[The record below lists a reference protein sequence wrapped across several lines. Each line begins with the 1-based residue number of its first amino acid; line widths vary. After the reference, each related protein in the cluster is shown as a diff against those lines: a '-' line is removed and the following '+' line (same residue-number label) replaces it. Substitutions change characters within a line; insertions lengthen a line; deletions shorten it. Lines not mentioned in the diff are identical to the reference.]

1 MAGVLGA
8 ATIRELDTDLSG
20 SVVGPEDPAY
30 ETARRI
36 WNAVIDKRPALIVR
50 ATSAED
56 VARVVAFAR
65 SEGRPIAVRGGAHSA
80 AGFSTCDDGIVID
93 LAELNEVQVDVESRR
108 AFAGGGTLWKHFD
121 AATQQHGLATTGG
134 LVSSTGVGGFTLGGG
149 VGNLVR
155 KYGLACDNLRSVE
168 LVAADG
174 SVVQASESQNSELFW
189 AVRGGGGNFGI
200 VTKFE
205 FALHPVGPVV
215 LGGPIFYPGEQ
226 AVQVLSGWRNQL
238 QTMPDELSTLV
249 NLCTAPPAPFIPE
262 EWHNKKIVVLAA
274 CWAGKPAEGEDA
286 VRPLRTLGMPITDLL
301 GPMPYVDLQ
310 QLVDP
315 LWEAGA
321 ANYFTSAF
329 LEQLPDEAIETLA
342 KYHQDSAHL
351 PVQVELHIHQLGGA
365 VARVPAS
372 STAFTDRSSPL
383 LLNCAARTA
392 DPADIP
398 EHIAWA
404 RAARDAM
411 ATYGNGGVYVN
422 FMGEGGEVNRSAS
435 YPPDIY
441 TRLQSVK
448 RQYDPSNVFRF
459 NLNISPSEHPGRSQE
474 PLAGDPRAHRGL
486 AESPF

>member
-8 ATIRELDTDLSG
+8 ATIRELDTDLWG

-36 WNAVIDKRPALIVR
+36 WNAAIDKRPALIVR
-50 ATSAED
+50 ATSTED
-56 VARVVAFAR
+56 VARAVTFAR
-65 SEGRPIAVRGGAHSA
+65 SEGRPIAVRGGAHSV

-108 AFAGGGTLWKHFD
+108 AFAGGGTRWKDFD

-134 LVSSTGVGGFTLGGG
+134 LVSTTGVGGFTLGGG
-149 VGNLVR
+149 FGHLAC
-155 KYGLACDNLRSVE
+155 KYGLACDNLRSAE
-168 LVAADG
+168 LVTADG

-189 AVRGGGGNFGI
+189 GLRGGGGNFGI

-205 FALHPVGPVV
+205 FDLHPIGPVV

-226 AVQVLSGWRNQL
+226 AVQVVSGWRDQI

-262 EWHNKKIVVLAA
+262 DWHNKKIVVLVA
-274 CWAGKPAEGEDA
+274 CWAGDPAEGEDA
-286 VRPLRTLGMPITDLL
+286 VRPLRTFGTPITDLL
-301 GPMPYVDLQ
+301 SPMPYVDLQ

-329 LEQLPDEAIETLA
+329 LERLPEEAIETLTE
-342 KYHQDSAHL
+342 YHQGSANL
-351 PVQVELHIHQLGGA
+351 PVQAELHIHQLGGA
-365 VARVPAS
+365 VARVPAG

-411 ATYGNGGVYVN
+411 ATYGKGGVYVN
-422 FMGEGGEVNRSAS
+422 FMGEGGEVNRRAS

-441 TRLQSVK
+441 RRLQSVK
-448 RQYDPSNVFRF
+448 DQYDPSNVFRF
-459 NLNISPSEHPGRSQE
+459 NMNIPPS
-474 PLAGDPRAHRGL
+474 
-486 AESPF
+486 

>member
-8 ATIRELDTDLSG
+8 ATIRELDTDLWG

-36 WNAVIDKRPALIVR
+36 WNAAIDKRPALIVR
-50 ATSAED
+50 ATSTED
-56 VARVVAFAR
+56 VARAVTFAR
-65 SEGRPIAVRGGAHSA
+65 SEGRPIAVRGGAHSV

-108 AFAGGGTLWKHFD
+108 AFAGGGTRWKDFD
-121 AATQQHGLATTGG
+121 AATQPHGLATTGG
-134 LVSSTGVGGFTLGGG
+134 LVSTTGVGGFTLGGG
-149 VGNLVR
+149 FGHLAC
-155 KYGLACDNLRSVE
+155 KYGLACDNLRSAE
-168 LVAADG
+168 LVTADG

-189 AVRGGGGNFGI
+189 GLRGGGGNFGI

-205 FALHPVGPVV
+205 FDLHPIGPVV

-226 AVQVLSGWRNQL
+226 AVQVVSGWHDQI

-262 EWHNKKIVVLAA
+262 DWHNKKIVVLVA
-274 CWAGKPAEGEDA
+274 CWAGDPAEGEDA
-286 VRPLRTLGMPITDLL
+286 VRPLRTFGTPITDLL
-301 GPMPYVDLQ
+301 SPMPYVDLQ

-329 LEQLPDEAIETLA
+329 LERLPEEAIETLTE
-342 KYHQDSAHL
+342 YHQGSANL
-351 PVQVELHIHQLGGA
+351 PVQAELHIHQLGGA
-365 VARVPAS
+365 VARVPAG

-411 ATYGNGGVYVN
+411 ATYGKGGVYVN
-422 FMGEGGEVNRSAS
+422 FMGEGEEVNRRAS

-441 TRLQSVK
+441 RRLQSVK
-448 RQYDPSNVFRF
+448 DQYDPSNVFRF
-459 NLNISPSEHPGRSQE
+459 NMNIPPS
-474 PLAGDPRAHRGL
+474 
-486 AESPF
+486 

>member
-1 MAGVLGA
+1 MAGVLGT

-20 SVVGPEDPAY
+20 SVVGPEDPDY

-36 WNAVIDKRPALIVR
+36 WNAAIDKRPALIVR
-50 ATSAED
+50 ATSTED
-56 VARVVAFAR
+56 VARAVAFAR
-65 SEGRPIAVRGGAHSA
+65 SEGRSIAVRGGAHSV

-93 LAELNEVQVDVESRR
+93 LAELNEVQVDVVSRR
-108 AFAGGGTLWKHFD
+108 AFAGGGTRWKDFD
-121 AATQQHGLATTGG
+121 TATQQHGLATTGG
-134 LVSSTGVGGFTLGGG
+134 LVSTTGVGGFTLGGG
-149 VGNLVR
+149 FGHLVC
-155 KYGLACDNLRSVE
+155 KYGLACDNLRSAE
-168 LVAADG
+168 LVTADG

-189 AVRGGGGNFGI
+189 GLRGGGGNFGI

-205 FALHPVGPVV
+205 FDLHPIGPVV

-226 AVQVLSGWRNQL
+226 AVQVVSGWHDQI

-262 EWHNKKIVVLAA
+262 DWHNKKIVVLVA
-274 CWAGKPAEGEDA
+274 CWAGDPAEGEDA
-286 VRPLRTLGMPITDLL
+286 VRPLRTCGTPITDLL
-301 GPMPYVDLQ
+301 RPMPYVDLQ

-329 LEQLPDEAIETLA
+329 LERLPDEAIETLTE
-342 KYHQDSAHL
+342 YHRGSAHL
-351 PVQVELHIHQLGGA
+351 PVQAELHIHQLGGA
-365 VARVPAS
+365 VARVPAG

-392 DPADIP
+392 DPPDIP

-411 ATYGNGGVYVN
+411 ATYGKGGVYVN
-422 FMGEGGEVNRSAS
+422 FMGEGEEVNRRAS

-441 TRLQSVK
+441 RRLQSVK
-448 RQYDPSNVFRF
+448 DQYDPSNVFRF
-459 NLNISPSEHPGRSQE
+459 NMNIPPS
-474 PLAGDPRAHRGL
+474 
-486 AESPF
+486 

>member
-1 MAGVLGA
+1 MAGVLGT

-20 SVVGPEDPAY
+20 SVVGPEDPDY

-36 WNAVIDKRPALIVR
+36 WNAAIDKRPALIVR
-50 ATSAED
+50 ATSTED
-56 VARVVAFAR
+56 VARAVTFAR
-65 SEGRPIAVRGGAHSA
+65 SEGRPIAVRGGAHSV

-108 AFAGGGTLWKHFD
+108 AFAGGGTRWKDFD
-121 AATQQHGLATTGG
+121 AATQPHGLATTGG
-134 LVSSTGVGGFTLGGG
+134 LVSTTGVGGFTLGGG
-149 VGNLVR
+149 FGHLAC
-155 KYGLACDNLRSVE
+155 KYGLACDNLRSAE
-168 LVAADG
+168 LVTADG

-189 AVRGGGGNFGI
+189 GLRGGGGNFGI

-205 FALHPVGPVV
+205 FDLHPIGPVV

-226 AVQVLSGWRNQL
+226 AVQVVSGWHDQI

-262 EWHNKKIVVLAA
+262 DWHNKKIVVLVA
-274 CWAGKPAEGEDA
+274 CWAGDPAEGEDA
-286 VRPLRTLGMPITDLL
+286 VRPLRTFGTPITDLL
-301 GPMPYVDLQ
+301 SPMPYVDLQ

-329 LEQLPDEAIETLA
+329 LERLPEEAIETLTE
-342 KYHQDSAHL
+342 YHQGSANL
-351 PVQVELHIHQLGGA
+351 PVQAELHIHQLGGA
-365 VARVPAS
+365 VARVPAG

-411 ATYGNGGVYVN
+411 ATYGKGGVYVN
-422 FMGEGGEVNRSAS
+422 FMGEGGEVNRRAS

-441 TRLQSVK
+441 RRLQSVK
-448 RQYDPSNVFRF
+448 DQYDPSNVFRF
-459 NLNISPSEHPGRSQE
+459 NMNIPPS
-474 PLAGDPRAHRGL
+474 
-486 AESPF
+486 

>member
-8 ATIRELDTDLSG
+8 ATIRELDTDLWG

-36 WNAVIDKRPALIVR
+36 WNAAIDKRPALIVR
-50 ATSAED
+50 ATSTED
-56 VARVVAFAR
+56 VARAVTFAR
-65 SEGRPIAVRGGAHSA
+65 SEGRPIAVRGGAHSV

-108 AFAGGGTLWKHFD
+108 AFAGGGTRWKDFD
-121 AATQQHGLATTGG
+121 AATQPHGLATTGG
-134 LVSSTGVGGFTLGGG
+134 LVSTTGVGGFTLGGG
-149 VGNLVR
+149 FGHLAC
-155 KYGLACDNLRSVE
+155 KYGLACDNLRSAE
-168 LVAADG
+168 LVTADG

-189 AVRGGGGNFGI
+189 GLRGGGGNFGI

-205 FALHPVGPVV
+205 FDLHPIGPVV

-226 AVQVLSGWRNQL
+226 AVQVVSGWRDQI

-262 EWHNKKIVVLAA
+262 DWHNKKIVVLVA
-274 CWAGKPAEGEDA
+274 CWAGDPAEGEDA
-286 VRPLRTLGMPITDLL
+286 VRPLRTFGTPITDLL
-301 GPMPYVDLQ
+301 SPMPYVDLQ

-329 LEQLPDEAIETLA
+329 LERLPDEAIETLTE
-342 KYHQDSAHL
+342 YHQGSANL
-351 PVQVELHIHQLGGA
+351 PVQAELHIHQLGGA
-365 VARVPAS
+365 VARVPAG

-411 ATYGNGGVYVN
+411 ATYGKGGVYVN
-422 FMGEGGEVNRSAS
+422 FMGEGGEVNRRAS

-441 TRLQSVK
+441 RRLQSVK
-448 RQYDPSNVFRF
+448 DQYDPSNVFRF
-459 NLNISPSEHPGRSQE
+459 NMNIPPS
-474 PLAGDPRAHRGL
+474 
-486 AESPF
+486 

>member
-8 ATIRELDTDLSG
+8 ATIRELDTDLWG

-36 WNAVIDKRPALIVR
+36 WNAAIDKRPALIVR
-50 ATSAED
+50 ATSTED
-56 VARVVAFAR
+56 VARAVTFAR
-65 SEGRPIAVRGGAHSA
+65 SEGRPIAVRGGAHSV

-108 AFAGGGTLWKHFD
+108 AFAGGGTRWKDFD
-121 AATQQHGLATTGG
+121 AATQPHGLATTGG
-134 LVSSTGVGGFTLGGG
+134 LVSTTGVGGFTLGGG
-149 VGNLVR
+149 FGHLAC
-155 KYGLACDNLRSVE
+155 KYGLACDNLRSAE
-168 LVAADG
+168 LVTADG

-189 AVRGGGGNFGI
+189 GLRGGGGNFGI

-205 FALHPVGPVV
+205 FDLHPIGPVV

-226 AVQVLSGWRNQL
+226 AVQVVSGWHDQI

-262 EWHNKKIVVLAA
+262 DWHNKKIVVLVA
-274 CWAGKPAEGEDA
+274 CWAGDPAEGEDA
-286 VRPLRTLGMPITDLL
+286 VRPLRTFGTPITDLL
-301 GPMPYVDLQ
+301 SPMPYVDLQ

-329 LEQLPDEAIETLA
+329 LERLPEEAIETLTE
-342 KYHQDSAHL
+342 YHQGSANL
-351 PVQVELHIHQLGGA
+351 PVQAELHIHQLGGA
-365 VARVPAS
+365 VARVPAG

-411 ATYGNGGVYVN
+411 ATYGKGGVYVN
-422 FMGEGGEVNRSAS
+422 FMGEGGEVNRRAS

-441 TRLQSVK
+441 RRLQSVK
-448 RQYDPSNVFRF
+448 DQYDPSNVFRF
-459 NLNISPSEHPGRSQE
+459 NMNIPPS
-474 PLAGDPRAHRGL
+474 
-486 AESPF
+486 

>member
-8 ATIRELDTDLSG
+8 ATIRELDTDLWG

-36 WNAVIDKRPALIVR
+36 WNAAIDKRPALIVR
-50 ATSAED
+50 ATSTED
-56 VARVVAFAR
+56 VARAVTFAR
-65 SEGRPIAVRGGAHSA
+65 SEGRPIAVRGGAHSV

-108 AFAGGGTLWKHFD
+108 AFAGGGTRWKDFD
-121 AATQQHGLATTGG
+121 AATQPHGLATTGG
-134 LVSSTGVGGFTLGGG
+134 LVSTTGVGGFTLGGG
-149 VGNLVR
+149 FGHLAC
-155 KYGLACDNLRSVE
+155 KYGLACDNLRSAE
-168 LVAADG
+168 LVTADG

-189 AVRGGGGNFGI
+189 GLRGGGGNFGI

-205 FALHPVGPVV
+205 FDLHPIGPVV

-226 AVQVLSGWRNQL
+226 AVQVVSGWRDQI

-262 EWHNKKIVVLAA
+262 DWHNKKIVVLVA
-274 CWAGKPAEGEDA
+274 CWAGDPAEGEDA
-286 VRPLRTLGMPITDLL
+286 VRPLRTFGTPITDLL
-301 GPMPYVDLQ
+301 SPMPYVDLQ

-329 LEQLPDEAIETLA
+329 LERLPEEAIETLTE
-342 KYHQDSAHL
+342 YHQGSANL
-351 PVQVELHIHQLGGA
+351 PVQAELHIHQLGGA
-365 VARVPAS
+365 VARVPAG

-411 ATYGNGGVYVN
+411 ATYGKGGVYVN
-422 FMGEGGEVNRSAS
+422 FMGEGGEVNRRAS

-441 TRLQSVK
+441 RRLQSVK
-448 RQYDPSNVFRF
+448 DQYDPSNVFRF
-459 NLNISPSEHPGRSQE
+459 NMNIPPS
-474 PLAGDPRAHRGL
+474 
-486 AESPF
+486 